1 MTAPLIDTHVWIWW
15 MDGDERL
22 PARVRDALDEC
33 ARSTH
38 GHQRTLPYLCDVSL
52 WETALLVQRKR
63 YEPSLDLDEWL
74 DIATQAVRV
83 QPISA
88 EVAVEFTRLPESFH
102 KDPADRLIVATARA
116 LDLPIVT
123 LDDRIRRSRLVK
135 NWSD

>member
-1 MTAPLIDTHVWIWW
+1 VTAPLIDTHVWIWW

-52 WETALLVQRKR
+52 WEMALLVQRKR

-74 DIATQAVRV
+74 DATRERPSFSTARRFKNRHREGRE
-83 QPISA
+83 PHNL
-88 EVAVEFTRLPESFH
+88 TRLH
-102 KDPADRLIVATARA
+102 GLHA
-116 LDLPIVT
+116 LHGE
-123 LDDRIRRSRLVK
+123 
-135 NWSD
+135 